1 MALVNPNIAM
11 SYRAPEFQ
19 PQNQLA
25 QYAQMQQI
33 LGGQQEQQLNALKM
47 QEYERARTEQEGLS
61 NYLAQADLTNPQTRI
76 GALKYGKRGAEFGKA
91 LSEQEKDVAATAA
104 SKFEL
109 KAKQATFLDQA
120 KRNLSSNPSD
130 DNVRSWGQDAVIN
143 GIYTPEQAE
152 RTVQELLKIPPENRA
167 QIFAMAGATSK
178 ELSPTFKEQNLGG
191 NTQVLSISPYG
202 EAKVVPGSVAPMTMT
217 PFQTA
222 ELPIKQGHLEVAKG
236 QLGVAKQRAGFEG
249 QRVGLEGKRVGI
261 EERRLAVA
269 EDQAKKAADPAFQQR
284 MSQARA
290 TGEAIAKG
298 DVAAQQALP
307 KIIGRAEE
315 GLRLIDEM
323 VGAKEVRNKEGR
335 VTQQATKPHP
345 GFGPAVGMGGVETL
359 GIPGLAQ
366 IVPGTD
372 AADFKTRFDQIKGAS
387 FLEAFE
393 SLKGGGAISE
403 AEGTKATSAINRMS
417 LAQSEP
423 EFISAA
429 RDLQDVIRKGVKNA
443 QTRTLRSGVV
453 APTGATS
460 DPLGIR

>member
-1 MALVNPNIAM
+1 MALVDPSIAM
-11 SYRAPEFQ
+11 SYRAPEFKA
-19 PQNQLA
+19 PNQLA

-47 QEYERARTEQEGLS
+47 QEYERARIENEGLS

-104 SKFEL
+104 SKAATEKSWFDVL
-109 KAKQATFLDQA
+109 AAKANFMDRIKRNISTDPSDENVVRMGKQAVAQKIYSAEEAEATVKHL
-120 KRNLSSNPSD
+120 LS
-130 DNVRSWGQDAVIN
+130 
-143 GIYTPEQAE
+143 
-152 RTVQELLKIPPENRA
+152 LPPEKRI
-167 QIFAMAGATSK
+167 QVLAMAGATSK
-178 ELSPTFKEQNLGG
+178 ELAPTFKEQNLGG
-191 NTQVLSISPYG
+191 TKQIVAISPYG
-202 EAKVVPGSVAPMTMT
+202 EAKVVPGSVAPVTMT
-217 PFQTA
+217 PYETGRLGISGA
-222 ELPIKQGHLEVAKG
+222 ELGLSQQRVELEEK
-236 QLGVAKQRAGFEG
+236 
-249 QRVGLEGKRVGI
+249 RVGLEGKRVGL
-261 EERRLAVA
+261 EDRRLLVA
-269 EDQAKKAADPAFQQR
+269 EKQAQQAADPVFQQR

-345 GFGPAVGMGGVETL
+345 GFGPAVGMGGVGTL

-366 IVPGTD
+366 IVPGTA

-403 AEGTKATSAINRMS
+403 AEGTKATTAINRMS

-429 RDLQDVIRKGVKNA
+429 RDLQDIIRKGVKNA
-443 QTRTLRSGVV
+443 QTRTLRSNVT
-453 APTGATS
+453 APTGAAS